1 MLKTDVKDCALILFA
16 SFVFYQLFEGV
27 ILNQRTDCSFQSQPW
42 VDDNKQFS
50 KCKTNFHKKITFS
63 LLFTEENIGSR
74 ELNKRLAGGIYNNL
88 GKCGV

>member
-27 ILNQRTDCSFQSQPW
+27 ILNQRTDRSFQSQPW

-50 KCKTNFHKKITFS
+50 KCKTNFPKTSHSAFCLQRKT
-63 LLFTEENIGSR
+63 
-74 ELNKRLAGGIYNNL
+74 LAA
-88 GKCGV
+88 VS